1 MPPNADPTP
10 KELFTGDT
18 SYHPLM
24 HLHVGAG
31 SSALT
36 RWVGFIRPLT
46 IKAVSRLKCN
56 VGQFLLFAQ
65 QSLSPRKGMTFAT
78 ATETRLIE
86 FGYCRL
92 EFLKR
97 QFPRFHSR
105 HN

>member
-36 RWVGFIRPLT
+36 RWDRFIRRPTITGYLPL
-46 IKAVSRLKCN
+46 K
-56 VGQFLLFAQ
+56 
-65 QSLSPRKGMTFAT
+65 
-78 ATETRLIE
+78 
-86 FGYCRL
+86 
-92 EFLKR
+92 
-97 QFPRFHSR
+97 
-105 HN
+105 

>member
-46 IKAVSRLKCN
+46 ITGSYPINISEEFSHSSSV
-56 VGQFLLFAQ
+56 FL
-65 QSLSPRKGMTFAT
+65 AT

-86 FGYCRL
+86 FGDCRL
-92 EFLKR
+92 EFIKR
-97 QFPRFHSR
+97 QFTGFYRR